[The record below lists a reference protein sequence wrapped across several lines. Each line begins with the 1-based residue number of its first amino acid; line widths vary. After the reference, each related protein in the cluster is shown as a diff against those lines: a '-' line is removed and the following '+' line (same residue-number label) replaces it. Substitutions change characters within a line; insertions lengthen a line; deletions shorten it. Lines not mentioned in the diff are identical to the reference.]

1 MSSKTKISF
10 GFQISLGLILAGGM
24 LWFYWPILVSLT
36 KALLA
41 SEDYSFGLLLP
52 FVSAY
57 IVYLKWP
64 QIRRGPWQ
72 PSWMGLAIIALGL
85 FLLLIGEL
93 ALDLFVPRLSFVV
106 VSAGLLYL
114 FGGRKMFPYFLFP
127 LLLLLLM
134 IPLPGFI
141 IKQLTI
147 PLQLAS
153 SKLAAWLLQTAGFPL
168 VRYGN
173 VIDLGVRQLQVVE
186 ACSGL
191 RYILALLSLG
201 VIFVYFYQRRFWKA
215 ALLIILVV
223 PAAVLANALRVAAM
237 GVFPSIQQGFLHTFS
252 GWLIFIFCFAVLGL
266 VNAFLNFLIPPPPL
280 TSEKESAL
288 DPEALP
294 LESQRISFTP
304 YLLASLLLVIPAGLL
319 AHTMAEVTPMP
330 PRQPLSGFPMEIGS
344 WRGHQLPVGR
354 EVFEVLKSDDYLNA
368 EFFDRTQGTV
378 SLWIDYY
385 KNQKTSLGVHSPFAC
400 LQGAGGTILHAE
412 KINIAP
418 GLAINALMMDNA
430 GYKMLVYY
438 WFVQRGRWITSEY
451 WGKFLMGYDRV
462 FRRRADGC
470 LIRLIT
476 PVNQDVES
484 ARERLSSF
492 ARLLIPILPQF
503 IETDLRK

>member
-1 MSSKTKISF
+1 MSSNTRVSC
-10 GFQISLGLILAGGM
+10 GFQISLGLILAGAIF
-24 LWFYWPILVSLT
+24 WFYWPILVSLT

-41 SEDYSFGLLLP
+41 NEDYSFGLLLP

-57 IVYLKWP
+57 IIYLKWP

-114 FGGRKMFPYFLFP
+114 FGGRKILTYFLFP
-127 LLLLLLM
+127 LLLIIMM

-153 SKLAAWLLQTAGFPL
+153 SKLAAWFLQSAGFPL
-168 VRYGN
+168 VRHGN

-201 VIFVYFYQRRFWKA
+201 AIFVYFYQRRFWKA

-237 GVFPSIQQGFLHTFS
+237 GVFPSLQQGFLHTFS

-266 VNAFLNFLIPPPPL
+266 VNWYFLTPPQPL
-280 TSEKESAL
+280 PSDQEATL
-288 DPEALP
+288 DPEELP
-294 LESQRISFTP
+294 IESKRISFTS
-304 YLLASLLLVIPAGLL
+304 YLLAALLLVIPTGLL
-319 AHTMAEVTPMP
+319 MHAIPEITPLP

-344 WRGHQLPVGR
+344 WHGHQLPVGR

-368 EFFDRTQGTV
+368 EFFDQVQGTV

-385 KNQKTSLGVHSPFAC
+385 KSQQTSLGIHSPFAC
-400 LQGAGGTILHAE
+400 LQGAGGTILDAR

-418 GLAINALMMDNA
+418 GLPVNALVMDNA
-430 GYKMLVYY
+430 GRKMLVYY
-438 WFVQRGRWITSEY
+438 WFLQRGRWMTSEY
-451 WGKFLMGYDRV
+451 WGKFLMGYDRF

-492 ARLLIPILPQF
+492 ARLLIPILPQY
-503 IETDLRK
+503 IEADLRK